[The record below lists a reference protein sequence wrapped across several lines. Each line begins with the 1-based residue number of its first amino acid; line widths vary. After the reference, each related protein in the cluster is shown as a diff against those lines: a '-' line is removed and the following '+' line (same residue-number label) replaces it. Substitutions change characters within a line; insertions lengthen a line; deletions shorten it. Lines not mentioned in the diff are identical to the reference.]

1 MKLELQTKRAQW
13 LILALIVL
21 VLDYVTK
28 QYASS
33 VLSYAQPVP
42 VIPVFNF
49 TLVHN
54 YGAAWSFLADQG
66 GWQRWFFAVIAI
78 VVSAGLIGWLLF
90 TKQVSQWERLAIA
103 LVLGGALG
111 NLYDRVFLG
120 YVIDFL
126 DFHYA
131 GRHFPAFNIADV
143 GISCGAAILIFD
155 SLFFTRGKHE

>member
-42 VIPVFNF
+42 VMPVFNF

>member
-13 LILALIVL
+13 LVLALIVL